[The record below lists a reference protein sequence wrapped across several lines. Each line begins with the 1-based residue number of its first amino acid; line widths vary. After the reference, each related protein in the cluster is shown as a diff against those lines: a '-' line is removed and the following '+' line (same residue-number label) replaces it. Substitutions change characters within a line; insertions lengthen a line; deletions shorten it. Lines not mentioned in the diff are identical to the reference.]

1 MSDDK
6 ANSGRTDRD
15 RINLQQ
21 EYEVR
26 DWSESL
32 GVTTE
37 RLRQTVQ
44 IVGNNA
50 STVREYL
57 RSRRGA

>member
-1 MSDDK
+1 MTDDK

-50 STVREYL
+50 ATVREYL